1 MFFAACAEMYFDR
14 LAKSRKKGYDVYAH
28 FTAAGDGTKDT
39 CHFNGKSYMKIRL
52 ALAPHE
58 LNKASVGLMDS
69 TVFVGVRMS
78 SDDRFY
84 DTHSCALRELTSMK
98 PIEAAL
104 AKYAQTK
111 RW

>member
-1 MFFAACAEMYFDR
+1 M
-14 LAKSRKKGYDVYAH
+14 YAH
-28 FTAAGDGTKDT
+28 FTASGDGTKDV
-39 CHFNGKSYMKIRL
+39 CHFYGESSMKIRL

-69 TVFVGVRMS
+69 TVFIGVRMS
-78 SDDRFY
+78 GDDRFY
-84 DTHSCALRELTSMK
+84 DTHACALSELTSMK

-104 AKYAQTK
+104 AKYSQTK